1 MGPVE
6 ALKIALKKEEASI
19 KLYQRMYLQYPEVK
33 ELVSFLINQEEKHKK
48 MVKKAISKI
57 ISA

>member
-6 ALKIALKKEEASI
+6 ALNIVLKKEEASI
-19 KLYQRMYLQYPEVK
+19 KLYQRMYLRYPELK

-48 MVKKAISKI
+48 MVEKAISKI
-57 ISA
+57 TNA

>member
-6 ALKIALKKEEASI
+6 ALKIALKKEESSI
-19 KLYQRMYLQYPEVK
+19 KLYQRMYLRYPELK
-33 ELVSFLINQEEKHKK
+33 ELVSFLINQEEKHKQ
-48 MVKKAISKI
+48 MVEKAITKI